1 VAQALISIYE
11 YIKYFCYVNQLKRFY
26 QMKNIFFTA
35 LFSTLCLVQALAHS
49 PVAPQPFGAPLAYQQ
64 NFVAIPNYLGQP
76 FLFSD
81 MVANLEK
88 DTREVLLYISYDGST
103 WEKADSEAFEDLHRG
118 SYQNT
123 QLHLEIGDLGKIL
136 HKLKGDNQLHLK
148 VTYQK
153 GDLEYL
159 LGVSS
164 VAKKTLQNLYK
175 EGKR

>member
-1 VAQALISIYE
+1 
-11 YIKYFCYVNQLKRFY
+11 
-26 QMKNIFFTA
+26 MKTFFFTA
-35 LFSTLCLVQALAHS
+35 LLSFLYFAQALAHS

-64 NFVAIPNYLGQP
+64 SFVAIPNYLGQP
-76 FLFSD
+76 FLFSE

-88 DTREVLLYISYDGST
+88 DTREVFLYISYDGST
-103 WEKADSEAFEDLHRG
+103 WEKADSEAFEELHRS

-123 QLHLEIGDLGKIL
+123 QLHLEIGDLEKIL
-136 HKLKGDNQLHLK
+136 QKIKGEGQLHLK

-159 LGVSS
+159 LSVSS